1 MSLRNVRYRLRQFWG
16 AWRASPSMAEL
27 EQGRE
32 ILTPEQMELF
42 SRMQPRD
49 QAHSLAVMAQIRSA
63 PEDVPEEELHDL
75 LVAALLHDVGKSRY
89 PLNVWERVIIV
100 ISEAMFPSLVQRY
113 GGASPQG
120 WRKAFVIA
128 NMHPYWGAA
137 MAVEAGAT
145 PLAVELI
152 REHQNSVTNEAG
164 SVLGRLLRKLQAA
177 DNNH

>member
-1 MSLRNVRYRLRQFWG
+1 MSLRNARYRLRQFWG
-16 AWRASPSMAEL
+16 AWRLSPTMAEL

-42 SRMQPRD
+42 GRMQPRD
-49 QAHSLAVMAQIRSA
+49 QAHSLAVMAQIRSSTD
-63 PEDVPEEELHDL
+63 DVPEKELHEL

-100 ISEAMFPSLVQRY
+100 ISEAVFPSLVKRY
-113 GGASPQG
+113 GEASPQG
-120 WRKAFVIA
+120 WRKVFVIA
-128 NMHPYWGAA
+128 KMHPIWSAEMAA
-137 MAVEAGAT
+137 EAGAN

-152 REHQNSVTNEAG
+152 REHQNSVTDGTG
-164 SVLGRLLRKLQAA
+164 SVPGRLLRKLQAA